1 MQFFEINKL
10 EKLKV
15 KQKKTKEILKR
26 EDLIHKTSKSV
37 HNFQQYETIR
47 YFSNNIFAGKIT
59 LGKVSKD
66 RRDLL
71 NYFIDFKKGTRA
83 RDTEKS

>member
-1 MQFFEINKL
+1 M
-10 EKLKV
+10 
-15 KQKKTKEILKR
+15 
-26 EDLIHKTSKSV
+26 

-47 YFSNNIFAGKIT
+47 YFSNNIFAAKIT

-66 RRDLL
+66 RMDLL

-83 RDTEKS
+83 KDTEKS